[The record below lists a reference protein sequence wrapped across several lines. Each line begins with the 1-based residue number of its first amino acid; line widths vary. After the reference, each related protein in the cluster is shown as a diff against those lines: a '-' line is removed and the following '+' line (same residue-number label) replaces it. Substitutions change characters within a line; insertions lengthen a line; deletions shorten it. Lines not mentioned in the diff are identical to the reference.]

1 MCYQYQKSDAYGL
14 ARHVGADVKQKDDEL
29 QFKYCPLCGGGEHKD
44 KYTFSVNIN
53 TGMFKCMRA
62 SCSEQG
68 GFTTLAKKVGFPL
81 DFGTKEPLKKNYSK
95 LPQRKVKDIV
105 IRDKAIEYMA
115 SRGIPEEIVRKFGIT
130 TQKDR
135 TDILV
140 FPFYDWN
147 GNLTMV
153 KYRNT
158 KFQKGDYGSKEWVS
172 KDTKPILFGMNNVNY
187 ENDTLVI
194 TEGQIDSLSLTAAG
208 IENAVSV
215 PMGKNNFNWINTCW
229 DFLHRFKKI
238 VVFGDNENGE
248 ITLAKEIT
256 SKLKRH
262 QMSIV
267 KPESYLCCKD
277 ANDMLKKYGKGSLVQ
292 AVANAEKLKVN
303 HIVSLADVKAVDLSQ
318 MPHFSTGLAEI
329 DKLTGGMF
337 NSQLIILS
345 GKRGEGKSTLAS
357 QMVIEAVDQ
366 DKPTLVYSGELPN
379 YQFKNWLDLQAA
391 GVGNITPSC
400 QNGREYYSISSDVQ
414 YKINEWYRD
423 LLYIVDNDMLS
434 DGENMMDIIET
445 AIYRYNIKFC
455 LVDNLMC
462 LAEYGNDIYQE
473 QGKIVKRLK
482 EISVA
487 ADCVIMLITHERKQ
501 KSMDLSDN
509 ISGSADITNR
519 ADVVIKYSRNYD
531 NSEPCDGFIEIP
543 KNRLFGDLAL
553 KSAQGAIKTYFDKAS
568 RRISTDRTKSVNKA
582 YGWENNHSKQVV
594 HIETDDGDLPF

>member
-1 MCYQYQKSDAYGL
+1 MCYQFKPQDVYDL
-14 ARHVGADVKQKDDEL
+14 ARFIGADLKSKGSEL
-29 QFKYCPLCGGGEHKD
+29 QFKYCPICNGGQHHD
-44 KYTFSVNIN
+44 KYTFSIN
-53 TGMFKCMRA
+53 EETGKFNCLR
-62 SCSEQG
+62 STCGVQG

-95 LPQRKVKDIV
+95 LPQRKVEDIV
-105 IRDKAIEYMA
+105 IRDKAIEYMT

-135 TDILV
+135 QDIIV

-172 KDTKPILFGMNNVNY
+172 KDTKPILFGMQNVNY
-187 ENDTLVI
+187 ENDTLII

-215 PMGKNNFNWINTCW
+215 PMGKNNFHWINTCW

-248 ITLAKEIT
+248 ITLSKEIT
-256 SKLKRH
+256 IKLKRH
-262 QMSIV
+262 QIYIV
-267 KPESYLCCKD
+267 KSENYLGCKD
-277 ANDMLKKYGKGSLVQ
+277 ANDILKKHGKRALIQ
-292 AVANAEKLKVN
+292 AVDNAEKLKVN
-303 HIVSLADVKAVDLSQ
+303 HIVSLADVQAVDISK

-329 DKLTGGMF
+329 DQLTRGLF
-337 NSQLIILS
+337 TSQLIILS

-357 QMVIEAVDQ
+357 QMVVDAVDQ
-366 DKPTLVYSGELPN
+366 GNPVLVYSGELPN

-391 GVGNITPSC
+391 GVGNITKSC
-400 QNGREYYSISSDVQ
+400 QNGGDYYSIPSDVQ

-423 LLYIVDNDMLS
+423 LLYIVDNNMLS
-434 DGENMMDIIET
+434 DGEDMLEIIET
-445 AIYRYNIKFC
+445 AIYRYNIRFC

-462 LAEYGNDIYQE
+462 LAEYGQDIYQE

-487 ADCVIMLITHERKQ
+487 ANCVIMLVTHERKQ
-501 KSMDLSDN
+501 KTGDLSDN

-568 RRISTDRTKSVNKA
+568 RRISTDRTKSINKV
-582 YGWENNHSKQVV
+582 YSWENQSKQVV
-594 HIETDDGDLPF
+594 HITDDGDLPF